1 MRNVYTIIDEL
12 AAGLAELKAA
22 LQPLAVFA
30 GGSSAQTGPRPRRAG
45 SSRARG
51 RRRAATTP
59 RSAAASPNLGKPAS
73 AKTKKAASPKI
84 RAQRIQQ
91 GKYLGALRN
100 LTAPQRAQ
108 VKMAKAHGDY
118 GSALKLAASFQKKS
132 A

>member
-1 MRNVYTIIDEL
+1 MRNVFTIIDEL
-12 AAGLAELKAA
+12 VAGLAELKAS

-30 GGSSAQTGPRPRRAG
+30 SGSSIRTERSPRRARRP
-45 SSRARG
+45 STRG
-51 RRRAATTP
+51 RRRVSTEAGNV
-59 RSAAASPNLGKPAS
+59 AASSKPGKPAS
-73 AKTKKAASPKI
+73 AKVKKAASPKV

-108 VKMAKAHGDY
+108 VKMAKANGNY
-118 GSALKLAASFQKKS
+118 ASALKLAAKLQKKL